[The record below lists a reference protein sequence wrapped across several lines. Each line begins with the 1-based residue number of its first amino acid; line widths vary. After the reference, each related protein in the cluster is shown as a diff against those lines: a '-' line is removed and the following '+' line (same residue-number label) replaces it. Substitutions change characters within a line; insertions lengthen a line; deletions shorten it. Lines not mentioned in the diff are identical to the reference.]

1 MGGRV
6 RTEIARMREALERG
20 RRFAAHDVWR
30 IGRPGEE
37 VPHGFIIQQV
47 RAVILLARSVG
58 EETLVVRAAAL
69 SFATLIFL
77 VPFMAFMF
85 YFIQTFNLGDK
96 VYDAADA
103 QLTQLVGTLRQLELV
118 SSAASP
124 SGEPGNTTETP
135 GPSPDKSTPSD
146 AVPAGEKP
154 DKTPENDE
162 ALKQRL
168 IAWVFPVFEQ
178 QGGESLPNYEN
189 PVRLLVKLA
198 EESATKPH
206 ALGITGLLFVLST
219 VFGFMRN
226 VEQSFN
232 RIWGV
237 RRTRGVL
244 RAVSDYLLV
253 TVLLPFA
260 AAAVLGVTAA
270 LESTRLTELLGPLA
284 IVLRSTQYL
293 IIASSFC
300 LIYWVVPNTR
310 VRFRY
315 ALLGGL
321 VAGLLW
327 AVMSWGYIKFQFGL
341 ARYALFFSTFALF
354 PLFLM
359 WIYTSWL
366 ILLFGAVVA
375 YAYQNEKTFAMERL
389 AGEAPFA
396 YREAV
401 AVRTMI
407 EICRRFTAGGPPLTV
422 QEAAEAWNVPTR
434 LLLETLDRLTS
445 ARLTTA
451 CAEPSGWQPAR
462 APEHILVRDVVAA
475 MREQG
480 QDPSLFRRDKAFLPL
495 FARLDSAEPALLNAS
510 LLSLGEPSA
519 AAPAASAPP
528 TQGTP
533 CPVPAAVDQALAPE
547 RLDETR

>member
-1 MGGRV
+1 
-6 RTEIARMREALERG
+6 MRESLDRG

-47 RAVILLARSVG
+47 RAAILLARSVG

-96 VYDAADA
+96 IYDAADQ
-103 QLTQLVGTLRQLELV
+103 QLTQLVGTLRQFELISV
-118 SSAASP
+118 
-124 SGEPGNTTETP
+124 
-135 GPSPDKSTPSD
+135 PDGKDTPSVTEND
-146 AVPAGEKP
+146 G
-154 DKTPENDE
+154 KTPPPNDE

-168 IAWVFPVFEQ
+168 IAWVFPVFEPQ
-178 QGGESLPNYEN
+178 QEGGTPSKYEN
-189 PVRLLVKLA
+189 PVRLLVRLA
-198 EESATKPH
+198 EQSATKPQ
-206 ALGITGLLFVLST
+206 ALGITGFLFVLST

-226 VEQSFN
+226 VEQAFN

-270 LESTRLTELLGPLA
+270 LESTRVTELLGPFA
-284 IVLRSTQYL
+284 ILLRSSQFL

-310 VRFRY
+310 VKFRY

-327 AVMSWGYIKFQFGL
+327 ALMSWGYIKFQFGL

-375 YAYQNEKTFAMERL
+375 YAYQNENTFAMERL

-401 AVRTMI
+401 AVRAMI
-407 EICRRFTAGGPPLTV
+407 EICRRFTAGSTPLTV
-422 QEAAEAWNVPTR
+422 QEAAESWNVPTR
-434 LLLETLDRLTS
+434 LLSETLDRLTS

-451 CAEPSGWQPAR
+451 CADPPGWQPAR
-462 APEHILVRDVVAA
+462 APEFIRVRDVLAA

-495 FARLDSAEPALLNAS
+495 FARLDKADPALLDADLMS
-510 LLSLGEPSA
+510 LSGGDVLPDSSVVTTGPDVPELPQAETSEA
-519 AAPAASAPP
+519 AEVNS
-528 TQGTP
+528 
-533 CPVPAAVDQALAPE
+533 
-547 RLDETR
+547 

>member
-1 MGGRV
+1 
-6 RTEIARMREALERG
+6 MREAMERG

-37 VPHGFIIQQV
+37 VPHSFIIQQV
-47 RAVILLARSVG
+47 RAAILLARSVA

-77 VPFMAFMF
+77 VPFLAFMF
-85 YFIQTFNLGDK
+85 AFIQAFNLGDQ

-103 QLTQLVGTLRQLELV
+103 QLTRLVGTLRQLEV
-118 SSAASP
+118 VAAPPGTDGSP
-124 SGEPGNTTETP
+124 SSEKDP
-135 GPSPDKSTPSD
+135 KKL
-146 AVPAGEKP
+146 PA
-154 DKTPENDE
+154 NDE

-168 IAWVFPVFEQ
+168 IAWVFPTFDQ
-178 QGGESLPNYEN
+178 QQAGATLPSYEN
-189 PVRLLVKLA
+189 PVRLLVRLA
-198 EESATKPH
+198 EESATKPQ
-206 ALGITGLLFVLST
+206 ALGITGVLFVLST

-226 VEQSFN
+226 VEQAFN

-244 RAVSDYLLV
+244 RALSDYLLV

-270 LESTRLTELLGPLA
+270 LESTRLALLLGPFAVL
-284 IVLRSTQYL
+284 LRSSQFL

-300 LIYWVVPNTR
+300 LVYWVVPNTR
-310 VRFRY
+310 VKFRY

-327 AVMSWGYIKFQFGL
+327 VTMSWGYIKFQFGL
-341 ARYALFFSTFALF
+341 AQYALFFSTFALF
-354 PLFLM
+354 PLFLL

-407 EICRRFTAGGPPLTV
+407 EICRRFTAGSAPLTV
-422 QEAAEAWNVPTR
+422 QEAAESWNVPTR
-434 LLLETLDRLTS
+434 LLMETLDCLTS

-451 CAEPSGWQPAR
+451 CADPAGWQPAR
-462 APEHILVRDVVAA
+462 APECIKVRDVVTA

-480 QDPSLFRRDKAFLPL
+480 KDPSLFRRDKSFLPL
-495 FARLDSAEPALLNAS
+495 FALLERADQDLLDATMLSLSGTIPPLHGGAAAIISGVPEPAP
-510 LLSLGEPSA
+510 GE
-519 AAPAASAPP
+519 
-528 TQGTP
+528 TT
-533 CPVPAAVDQALAPE
+533 
-547 RLDETR
+547 ETAEVNS

>member
-1 MGGRV
+1 
-6 RTEIARMREALERG
+6 
-20 RRFAAHDVWR
+20 
-30 IGRPGEE
+30 
-37 VPHGFIIQQV
+37 
-47 RAVILLARSVG
+47 
-58 EETLVVRAAAL
+58 
-69 SFATLIFL
+69 
-77 VPFMAFMF
+77 
-85 YFIQTFNLGDK
+85 
-96 VYDAADA
+96 
-103 QLTQLVGTLRQLELV
+103 
-118 SSAASP
+118 
-124 SGEPGNTTETP
+124 
-135 GPSPDKSTPSD
+135 
-146 AVPAGEKP
+146 
-154 DKTPENDE
+154 
-162 ALKQRL
+162 
-168 IAWVFPVFEQ
+168 
-178 QGGESLPNYEN
+178 
-189 PVRLLVKLA
+189 
-198 EESATKPH
+198 
-206 ALGITGLLFVLST
+206 VLST

-226 VEQSFN
+226 VEQAFN

-270 LESTRLTELLGPLA
+270 LEGTHLKELLGPFSIL
-284 IVLRSTQYL
+284 LRGSQFL
-293 IIASSFC
+293 IIATAFC
-300 LIYWVVPNTR
+300 LVYWVVPNTK

-315 ALLGGL
+315 ALLGGI

-327 AVMSWGYIKFQFGL
+327 ALMSWGYIKFQFGL

-407 EICRRFTAGGPPLTV
+407 EICRRFTSGGPPMTV

-434 LLLETLDRLTS
+434 LLLDILDRLTS

-451 CAEPSGWQPAR
+451 CAYPAGWQPAR
-462 APEHILVRDVVAA
+462 APEYILVRDVAAA

-480 QDPSLFRRDKAFLPL
+480 EDPSLFRRDKTFLPL
-495 FARLDSAEPALLNAS
+495 FAKLDMADPELLGANMMSLSTGTAAADSTVPGSSWTAAEPPSAES
-510 LLSLGEPSA
+510 S
-519 AAPAASAPP
+519 
-528 TQGTP
+528 
-533 CPVPAAVDQALAPE
+533 
-547 RLDETR
+547 ETTGVNS

>member
-1 MGGRV
+1 
-6 RTEIARMREALERG
+6 MREALERG

-103 QLTQLVGTLRQLELV
+103 RLTQLVGSLRQLEV
-118 SSAASP
+118 VPGTPAPPAETGAS
-124 SGEPGNTTETP
+124 TETAVP
-135 GPSPDKSTPSD
+135 TPDEVTPSD
-146 AVPAGEKP
+146 GVPSANKP
-154 DKTPENDE
+154 DKAPENDE

-178 QGGESLPNYEN
+178 QQGGEALPNYEN

-206 ALGITGLLFVLST
+206 ALGITGLFFVLST

-260 AAAVLGVTAA
+260 AAGVLGVTAA

-284 IVLRSTQYL
+284 IVLRSTQFL

-462 APEHILVRDVVAA
+462 APEHILVRDVVGA

-495 FARLDSAEPALLNAS
+495 FARLDSADPALLDAS
-510 LLSLGEPSA
+510 MLALSGLPTAGGAAPSSMEPPRPVGGAPSA
-519 AAPAASAPP
+519 AAGASQDRPDPAEVNS
-528 TQGTP
+528 
-533 CPVPAAVDQALAPE
+533 
-547 RLDETR
+547 

>member
-6 RTEIARMREALERG
+6 QTEIARIRESLNRG
-20 RRFAAHDVWR
+20 RHFAAHDVWR

-85 YFIQTFNLGDK
+85 YFIQTFNLGDQ

-103 QLTQLVGTLRQLELV
+103 QLTQLVGTLRQLEV
-118 SSAASP
+118 VPAP
-124 SGEPGNTTETP
+124 SGTD
-135 GPSPDKSTPSD
+135 SSTQAESD
-146 AVPAGEKP
+146 GK
-154 DKTPENDE
+154 KTAANDE
-162 ALKQRL
+162 ALKQRM
-168 IAWVFPVFEQ
+168 IAWVFPTFEPQ
-178 QGGESLPNYEN
+178 QGDGTVLNYEN
-189 PVRLLVKLA
+189 PVRLLVRLA
-198 EESATKPH
+198 EESATKPK

-226 VEQSFN
+226 VEQAFN

-270 LESTRLTELLGPLA
+270 LESTRLTELLGPFA
-284 IVLRSTQYL
+284 ILLRSSQFL

-300 LIYWVVPNTR
+300 LVYWLVPNTR

-327 AVMSWGYIKFQFGL
+327 VFVSWGYIKFQFGL

-407 EICRRFTAGGPPLTV
+407 EICRRFSAGGPPMTI

-451 CAEPSGWQPAR
+451 CADPMGWQPAR
-462 APEHILVRDVVAA
+462 APENIRVRDVVAA

-495 FARLDSAEPALLNAS
+495 FAKLDTADPALLDAS
-510 LLSLGEPSA
+510 MLSLSEPVSPPESDPSPRDYE
-519 AAPAASAPP
+519 APE
-528 TQGTP
+528 
-533 CPVPAAVDQALAPE
+533 PVPV
-547 RLDETR
+547 ETSKESEVNS

>member
-1 MGGRV
+1 MGGRIG
-6 RTEIARMREALERG
+6 TQWARLRAALERG
-20 RRFAAHDVWR
+20 RRFAAQDVWR

-37 VPHGFIIQQV
+37 VPHGFIIQQI
-47 RAVILLARSVG
+47 RAAILLVRSVG

-96 VYDAADA
+96 IYDAADRE
-103 QLTQLVGTLRQLELV
+103 LTQLVGTLRQLELV
-118 SSAASP
+118 SSSEDPENPAPTDKEPAA
-124 SGEPGNTTETP
+124 
-135 GPSPDKSTPSD
+135 
-146 AVPAGEKP
+146 APA
-154 DKTPENDE
+154 NDE
-162 ALKQRL
+162 ALKERL
-168 IAWVFPVFEQ
+168 IAWVFPVFAAEQ
-178 QGGESLPNYEN
+178 ESGTGAKFEN
-189 PVRLLVKLA
+189 PVRLLVRLA
-198 EESATKPH
+198 EQSATKPH
-206 ALGITGLLFVLST
+206 ALGVTGLLFVLST

-226 VEQSFN
+226 VEQAFN

-244 RAVSDYLLV
+244 RTTSDYLLV

-270 LESTRLTELLGPLA
+270 LESRHLKELLGPLS
-284 IVLRSTQYL
+284 ILLRSSQFL
-293 IIASSFC
+293 LIASSFS
-300 LIYWVVPNTR
+300 LVYWAVPNTK

-315 ALLGGL
+315 AVLGGII
-321 VAGLLW
+321 AGLLW
-327 AVMSWGYIKFQFGL
+327 VITSWGYVKFQFGL

-366 ILLFGAVVA
+366 ILLLGSVVA

-401 AVRTMI
+401 AVRAMI
-407 EICRRFTAGGPPLTV
+407 EICRRFTSGGPPMTV

-434 LLLETLDRLTS
+434 LLQDILDQLTF

-451 CAEPSGWQPAR
+451 CAEPAGWQPAR
-462 APEHILVRDVVAA
+462 GPDCILVRDVVAA
-475 MREQG
+475 IREQG
-480 QDPSLFRRDKAFLPL
+480 EDPSLFRRDKAFVPL
-495 FARLDSAEPALLNAS
+495 FRRLDKAEPEVLDMSMTALLADT
-510 LLSLGEPSA
+510 GPREMPEPGNSPG
-519 AAPAASAPP
+519 APGPS
-528 TQGTP
+528 
-533 CPVPAAVDQALAPE
+533 PVEISGAGGVNS
-547 RLDETR
+547 

>member
-1 MGGRV
+1 MGGKV
-6 RTEIARMREALERG
+6 KIAIARMRESLNRG
-20 RRFAAHDVWR
+20 RRFAAYDVWR

-37 VPHGFIIQQV
+37 VPHGFIIQQI

-69 SFATLIFL
+69 AFATLIFL

-85 YFIQTFNLGDK
+85 YFIQTFNLGDQ

-103 QLTQLVGTLRQLELV
+103 QLTQLVGTLRQLEMV
-118 SSAASP
+118 PVPDHKEAAQPEGEDEKSP
-124 SGEPGNTTETP
+124 PP
-135 GPSPDKSTPSD
+135 
-146 AVPAGEKP
+146 
-154 DKTPENDE
+154 NDE

-168 IAWVFPVFEQ
+168 IAWVFPTFEPQ
-178 QGGESLPNYEN
+178 RDGTTPHYEN
-189 PVRLLVKLA
+189 PVRLLVRLA
-198 EESATKPH
+198 EESATKPK

-226 VEQSFN
+226 VEQAFN

-237 RRTRGVL
+237 RRTRGVV

-270 LESTRLTELLGPLA
+270 LESTRLTELLGPFA
-284 IVLRSTQYL
+284 ILLRSSQFL
-293 IIASSFC
+293 IIASAFC
-300 LIYWVVPNTR
+300 LIYWIVPNTR
-310 VRFRY
+310 VKFRY
-315 ALLGGL
+315 ALVGGL
-321 VAGLLW
+321 VAGTLW
-327 AVMSWGYIKFQFGL
+327 AGMSWGYIKFQFGL

-375 YAYQNEKTFAMERL
+375 YAYQNEKTFAIERL
-389 AGEAPFA
+389 SGEAPYA

-401 AVRTMI
+401 AVRTML
-407 EICRRFTAGGPPLTV
+407 EICRRFTAGGPPMKV
-422 QEAAEAWNVPTR
+422 QEAAEGWNVPTR

-451 CAEPSGWQPAR
+451 CAEPAGWQPAR
-462 APEHILVRDVVAA
+462 APEQIRVRDVVAA

-495 FARLDSAEPALLNAS
+495 FAKLDAADTGLLDASMMTLSERVSALQA
-510 LLSLGEPSA
+510 GTSA
-519 AAPAASAPP
+519 TASAVPDTPP
-528 TQGTP
+528 
-533 CPVPAAVDQALAPE
+533 V
-547 RLDETR
+547 ETSEAREVNS

>member
-1 MGGRV
+1 M
-6 RTEIARMREALERG
+6 
-20 RRFAAHDVWR
+20 
-30 IGRPGEE
+30 
-37 VPHGFIIQQV
+37 
-47 RAVILLARSVG
+47 
-58 EETLVVRAAAL
+58 
-69 SFATLIFL
+69 
-77 VPFMAFMF
+77 
-85 YFIQTFNLGDK
+85 
-96 VYDAADA
+96 
-103 QLTQLVGTLRQLELV
+103 VGTLRQLELV
-118 SSAASP
+118 SVPVNSEPAP
-124 SGEPGNTTETP
+124 SEGKDGTP
-135 GPSPDKSTPSD
+135 
-146 AVPAGEKP
+146 APA
-154 DKTPENDE
+154 NDE

-168 IAWVFPVFEQ
+168 IAWVFPVFEPQ
-178 QGGESLPNYEN
+178 QGESPASGYEN
-189 PVRLLVKLA
+189 PVRLLVRLA
-198 EESATKPH
+198 EQSATKPQ

-226 VEQSFN
+226 VEQAFN

-237 RRTRGVL
+237 RRTRGML

-270 LESTRLTELLGPLA
+270 LESSHLKELLGPLS
-284 IVLRSTQYL
+284 ILLRSSQFLL
-293 IIASSFC
+293 IAGAFC
-300 LIYWVVPNTR
+300 LVYWVVPNTR

-315 ALLGGL
+315 ALLGGI

-327 AVMSWGYIKFQFGL
+327 ALMSWGYIKFQFGL

-401 AVRTMI
+401 AVRTMM
-407 EICRRFTAGGPPLTV
+407 EICRRFTTGAAPMTV

-434 LLLETLDRLTS
+434 LLLDILERLTS

-451 CAEPSGWQPAR
+451 CADPAGWQPAR
-462 APEHILVRDVVAA
+462 APECILVRDVVAA

-480 QDPSLFRRDKAFLPL
+480 RDPSLFRRDKAFLLL
-495 FARLDSAEPALLNAS
+495 FAMLDSADPGVLDANMTT
-510 LLSLGEPSA
+510 LSLGAVYACGAAHGVGSATTEPS
-519 AAPAASAPP
+519 SAE
-528 TQGTP
+528 TP
-533 CPVPAAVDQALAPE
+533 ESTGVNS
-547 RLDETR
+547 

>member
-6 RTEIARMREALERG
+6 RAEIARLRESFDRG

-77 VPFMAFMF
+77 VPFLAFMF

-96 VYDAADA
+96 IYDAADQ
-103 QLTQLVGTLRQLELV
+103 QLTQLVGTLRQLELISV
-118 SSAASP
+118 PEGKDAAPETENDGKSP
-124 SGEPGNTTETP
+124 PP
-135 GPSPDKSTPSD
+135 
-146 AVPAGEKP
+146 
-154 DKTPENDE
+154 NDE

-168 IAWVFPVFEQ
+168 IAWVFPVFEPQ
-178 QGGESLPNYEN
+178 QEGGTSPKYEN
-189 PVRLLVKLA
+189 PVRLLVRLA
-198 EESATKPH
+198 EQSATKPQ
-206 ALGITGLLFVLST
+206 ALGITGFLFVLST

-226 VEQSFN
+226 VEQAFN

-244 RAVSDYLLV
+244 RALSDYLLV

-270 LESTRLTELLGPLA
+270 LESTRLTELLGPFA
-284 IVLRSTQYL
+284 ILLRSSQFL

-310 VRFRY
+310 VKFRY

-327 AVMSWGYIKFQFGL
+327 ALMSWGYIKFQFGL

-401 AVRTMI
+401 AVRAMI
-407 EICRRFTAGGPPLTV
+407 EICRRFTEGGPPMTV

-434 LLLETLDRLTS
+434 LLLDILDRLTS

-451 CAEPSGWQPAR
+451 CADPVGWQPAR
-462 APEHILVRDVVAA
+462 APEFIRVRDIVAA
-475 MREQG
+475 IREQG
-480 QDPSLFRRDKAFLPL
+480 HDPSLFRRDKAFLPL
-495 FARLDSAEPALLNAS
+495 FAKLDRADSALLDANMMSLSGGLVPAD
-510 LLSLGEPSA
+510 GDPSA
-519 AAPAASAPP
+519 PDPAPP
-528 TQGTP
+528 APPPVDSSGT
-533 CPVPAAVDQALAPE
+533 VEVNS
-547 RLDETR
+547 